1 MPWVRKGD
9 HHRVNPDFEEFQLI
23 WPPEAGTRLAMVIA
37 GEADAVILSQDPREV
52 SESKGMKGIRGT
64 IVVGSNHMMF
74 GGNYLSSKPSYDP
87 TVPWAAPGEVGRKV
101 RQALNM
107 AIDREELGDT
117 LFFGEGEFT
126 MMPFFHSTY
135 LGWDLALIPK
145 FKENYRYDPV
155 RAKELLAE
163 AGFPKGFKT
172 TIALVPR
179 PGMPNILDV
188 DGAIAGYWKAI
199 GLDVDTP
206 SMEFSQVLELLK
218 KEEMWNMSWIDATA
232 RLANIETSTRIVLWS
247 ESIAH
252 WFESDFIDEKYEV
265 Q

>member
-1 MPWVRKGD
+1 
-9 HHRVNPDFEEFQLI
+9 
-23 WPPEAGTRLAMVIA
+23 
-37 GEADAVILSQDPREV
+37 
-52 SESKGMKGIRGT
+52 
-64 IVVGSNHMMF
+64 
-74 GGNYLSSKPSYDP
+74 
-87 TVPWAAPGEVGRKV
+87 
-101 RQALNM
+101 
-107 AIDREELGDT
+107 
-117 LFFGEGEFT
+117 
-126 MMPFFHSTY
+126 
-135 LGWDLALIPK
+135 
-145 FKENYRYDPV
+145 
-155 RAKELLAE
+155 
-163 AGFPKGFKT
+163 
-172 TIALVPR
+172 
-179 PGMPNILDV
+179 MPNILDV